1 MPPSVRR
8 AIRRQPVARHR
19 PALPGR
25 VPPPGATRSTAGPGA
40 ARVLAAPGAARVM
53 PLAGAARRMLVVLA
67 VVLLAALSGAVPGAA
82 AHAAP
87 DVRADEWQLPQL
99 HAADAWQLS
108 TGSGVTVAVLDSGV
122 DAGHPD
128 LAGRVEKG
136 IDLVDGSTDGRKD
149 FVGHGTSVA
158 DLIAGRRDGP
168 GVVGLAYDAK
178 ILPVRVL
185 DAQNR
190 YGDAATVASGVR
202 WAVDHGARVINLSLG
217 GAASSDALH
226 AALRYALDHDVVV
239 VACAGNTADR
249 AGKGVWYP
257 ARASGVVAVSG
268 LNPDETFWSGSVSGP
283 QVALSAPA
291 DGLIGAR
298 PGGYWHVQG
307 TSFAA
312 PLVSATA
319 ALIRSKWPTMS
330 AANVVNRLIATAD
343 DKGPRGRDDRYGY
356 GMVDPE
362 AALTAS
368 VGQVAA
374 NPLDT
379 EAPSAS
385 SAGGAG
391 AAPTASPSVSRSPRA
406 ERSGNTQT
414 AVLVGIGAVLMVAV
428 AGFLALALAR
438 TRRDNT

>member
-1 MPPSVRR
+1 VTPPS
-8 AIRRQPVARHR
+8 
-19 PALPGR
+19 
-25 VPPPGATRSTAGPGA
+25 GA
-40 ARVLAAPGAARVM
+40 AHVRAALGAGRVM
-53 PLAGAARRMLVVLA
+53 PLAGAARRLLVVLA
-67 VVLLAALSGAVPGAA
+67 VLLLAALSGAVPGGA

-122 DAGHPD
+122 DADHPD

-226 AALRYALDHDVVV
+226 SALRYALDHDVVV